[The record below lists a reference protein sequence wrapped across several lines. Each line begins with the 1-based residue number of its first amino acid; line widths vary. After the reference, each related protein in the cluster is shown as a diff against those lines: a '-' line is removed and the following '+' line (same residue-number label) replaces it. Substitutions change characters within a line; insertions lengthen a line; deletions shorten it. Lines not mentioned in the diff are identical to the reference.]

1 MHSTINHFELL
12 CVSRE
17 LRIERDVVIE
27 VVVVG
32 GLGDSEPEPEL
43 SKISQV
49 WIARR
54 KWVLARIGLISPL
67 TAIEYPIECD
77 RQQTLGS
84 GEHILCILH
93 HFTYFVYNSV
103 NFFSWLFPLPSACC
117 AKFPSFVVTQRP
129 EEQKR
134 KTFSV
139 GPL

>member
-103 NFFSWLFPLPSACC
+103 NFFLGISLCLLPAAQNFHPL
-117 AKFPSFVVTQRP
+117 
-129 EEQKR
+129 
-134 KTFSV
+134 
-139 GPL
+139 L

>member
-103 NFFSWLFPLPSACC
+103 NFFSWLFPLPSASC

>member
-103 NFFSWLFPLPSACC
+103 NFFLAFSSAFCLLRKISILCC
-117 AKFPSFVVTQRP
+117 DPKTGRA
-129 EEQKR
+129 EEKN
-134 KTFSV
+134 FSV